1 MKITILL
8 GFFLVFVSN
17 LIFAQ
22 EIPNS
27 SSSITQE
34 NDTKAKWDQ
43 ALGSFQFEI
52 SNEKAE
58 SRNFQI
64 DMSVIDHILESRA
77 EEEIVYLEYNNFI
90 RIKVL
95 PFKVIRGDYEKLQ
108 VIKKV
113 ENFENL

>member
-1 MKITILL
+1 MEVWYNTVQKYSQ
-8 GFFLVFVSN
+8 SN
-17 LIFAQ
+17 Q
-22 EIPNS
+22 H
-27 SSSITQE
+27 
-34 NDTKAKWDQ
+34 
-43 ALGSFQFEI
+43 FQFEI

-64 DMSVIDHILESRA
+64 DMSVIDRILESRA